1 MLLYTLFS
9 NLVGHIYIFIYVE
22 KKKLFV
28 LDLCTKGQKLEFVR
42 QNGGNPQ
49 KPVIRIVLEINRYK
63 PCLITSKEMIERT
76 IERSKFCS
84 LLNYVKSCF
93 SRESFVSAQKFDV
106 QAQCQSLSRKKIK
119 ICQNNTMHCVMI
131 SMTCRHL

>member
-1 MLLYTLFS
+1 M
-9 NLVGHIYIFIYVE
+9 
-22 KKKLFV
+22 
-28 LDLCTKGQKLEFVR
+28 R
-42 QNGGNPQ
+42 QNAGNPQ

-131 SMTCRHL
+131 SMTCRHLWEVIFIKYYKKVLDAWQISWKKDFAPDHQLLETLTK